1 MLVSCPQ
8 CKAKYQLAAIIKN
21 AILVCH
27 RCGTEF
33 HAGQAEKKSTSVD
46 HELSLFEYTKTHK
59 KETAI
64 EIEPTQTPSDNKPV
78 LPAQQTDQTAPDAE
92 QRETKPHDMPDIQL
106 SEDRL
111 LPERSQTRIWHWLI
125 LVLICISLLGIWNNQ
140 KQWLAQP
147 WMRSLMMNM
156 QLSVT
161 SSPADWGILKDN
173 LHSQWIDRQNHSR
186 VLFIDGYIQNRLLS
200 EQAPPAIQV
209 SFYDMPNSRA
219 IQTRIITITEPP
231 NLPTIRHAPYIAPA
245 IDQIPVSAGGQRA
258 FTLVL
263 ENVPEQAREV
273 SINIASPLNRIAK
286 H

>member
-8 CKAKYQLAAIIKN
+8 CKAKYQLAATIKN

-33 HAGQAEKKSTSVD
+33 HANQTEKKPTIID
-46 HELSLFEYTKTHK
+46 NELSLFEQTQNNE

-64 EIEPTQTPSDNKPV
+64 KAKPTQISSDNK
-78 LPAQQTDQTAPDAE
+78 LTLSAQQIDKTNPDAE
-92 QRETKPHDMPDIQL
+92 QLETKSDDTPHIPL
-106 SEDRL
+106 SEERV
-111 LPERSQTRIWHWLI
+111 LPKRKQTRIWHWLI

-156 QLSVT
+156 QLPVT
-161 SSPADWGILKDN
+161 SNAADWRILKDK
-173 LHSQWIDRQNHSR
+173 LHSQWVDRQNHSR

-200 EQAPPAIQV
+200 EQIPPAIQV

-231 NLPTIRHAPYIAPA
+231 NLPAIRHAPYIAPA

-273 SINIASPLNRIAK
+273 SINIASL
-286 H
+286 

>member
-8 CKAKYQLAAIIKN
+8 CKAKYQLAATIKN

-33 HAGQAEKKSTSVD
+33 HSSQVKKADAYID
-46 HELSLFEYTKTHK
+46 HELSLFKHS
-59 KETAI
+59 ETCKAKALPI
-64 EIEPTQTPSDNKPV
+64 PPPSDNESKLSSP
-78 LPAQQTDQTAPDAE
+78 QTDEIVSNTE
-92 QRETKPHDMPDIQL
+92 KYNIPHHQP
-106 SEDRL
+106 SEDLL
-111 LPERSQTRIWHWLI
+111 LPKRRKTRIWHWLT
-125 LVLICISLLGIWNNQ
+125 LVLICVSLLGIWNNQ
-140 KQWLAQP
+140 KQWLTQP
-147 WMRSLMMNM
+147 WVRSLMMNM
-156 QLSVT
+156 EFPVT
-161 SSPADWGILKDN
+161 SSSADWGILKDN

-186 VLFIDGYIQNRLLS
+186 VLLIDGYIQNRLLS
-200 EQAPPAIQV
+200 DQAPPAIQV
-209 SFYDMPNSRA
+209 SFYDMPHSRA

-231 NLPTIRHAPYIAPA
+231 NLPAIRHAPYIAPA

-273 SINIASPLNRIAK
+273 SINIASHLNRVAE

>member
-8 CKAKYQLAAIIKN
+8 CKAKYQLAATIKN

-33 HAGQAEKKSTSVD
+33 HANQTEKKSTIVD
-46 HELSLFEYTKTHK
+46 NELSLFEYTETNK
-59 KETAI
+59 KETVIKAK
-64 EIEPTQTPSDNKPV
+64 PTQIFSDNK
-78 LPAQQTDQTAPDAE
+78 LALSAQQIDKTNPDAE
-92 QRETKPHDMPDIQL
+92 QLETKPDDMPHIP
-106 SEDRL
+106 
-111 LPERSQTRIWHWLI
+111 LPKERVLPKRNQTRIWHWLM

-156 QLSVT
+156 QLPVT
-161 SSPADWGILKDN
+161 SSAADWGILKDN

-231 NLPTIRHAPYIAPA
+231 NLPAIRHAPYIAPA

-258 FTLVL
+258 FNLVL

-273 SINIASPLNRIAK
+273 SINIASHSNRLAE

>member
-8 CKAKYQLAAIIKN
+8 CKAKYQLAATIKN

-33 HAGQAEKKSTSVD
+33 HTEHIEKKPTIID
-46 HELSLFEYTKTHK
+46 NELSLFEYTEVNK

-64 EIEPTQTPSDNKPV
+64 EAEPTQTPSDNNPV
-78 LPAQQTDQTAPDAE
+78 SPVQQTDKTDADAE
-92 QRETKPHDMPDIQL
+92 PHDLPHIQL
-106 SEDRL
+106 SEDL
-111 LPERSQTRIWHWLI
+111 ALPKRKQTRIWHWLI

-140 KQWLAQP
+140 KLWLAQP

-161 SSPADWGILKDN
+161 SSAADWGISKDN

-209 SFYDMPNSRA
+209 SFYDMPNSHA
-219 IQTRIITITEPP
+219 IQTRIIAITEPP
-231 NLPTIRHAPYIAPA
+231 NLPSIRHAPYIAPA

-273 SINIASPLNRIAK
+273 SINIANHLNRLAE